1 MGKYRVQGPDGRVY
15 VVEAPDGASQQQI
28 LAFAETNIGL
38 APPTPVAAPKPKA
51 NINDTNF
58 LKDTAASVI
67 SGVGQLLE
75 LPSQVYGLAT
85 GDFKTAI
92 GDMAHS
98 VTQYGEDMKSPG
110 LKARAEAAQAR
121 IDKADKEGFFSGLG
135 TGISEYLSDPRL
147 LASGVAETIPSL
159 FGTAGAGALV
169 STGAKKILGREL
181 AEQAAK
187 RAAQTAAAAEAGAV
201 AKIGQTAAERAVQRA
216 AMTGGV
222 GFGAVQQGADVGTDA
237 YVRAMETPDAVW
249 SQNPEFMGRVQA
261 GEDPTQVKEDM
272 ALSVA
277 RQTAAAAGG
286 VSAVT
291 AGLLPATF
299 EKAVLGKSLSG
310 SGFLSRT
317 GKGFLGEAA
326 QEAGEEGGGRVA
338 SNIAMRQINPEQDIL
353 EGVGS
358 QAGIAAVLGGVSG
371 AGASAAFGGGAEPTS
386 PLPPE
391 APPAAPVFIAPVITA
406 PPSEGLIS
414 VLGQPGTDVTVD
426 EDGTPTPYTF
436 GGLSDEGHVI
446 LVDPKG
452 NQYFTDPASL
462 EGIVSPAPV
471 AAPPTGEAPPVG
483 EVPPVGGAPITSP
496 PVETP
501 PAASPIGIS
510 PGPTPPGKAP
520 PVGAAPVEAPPVGTP
535 PTGITPEPPPVGGT
549 PPTDVGVPTG
559 ATPPVEVP
567 PAAGTPPVAET
578 PVPSAPPAN
587 EPGQQI
593 PPAASDDAF
602 TEEEGEL
609 ARTPNADLATALRG
623 KNAVGAAT
631 YLADNAK
638 SPYLRSLNKNVAAMM
653 KTLQNMGYKFT
664 FNMVSPNTKSADPRL
679 AKTISSFKRQKGVLG
694 QVSTSGMGGIGMS
707 MSDILLR
714 DINYPNANSGAN
726 EATATHEFIHAV
738 TAGLIYQY
746 QKGRVDKNS
755 RVGSAVGDLIAL
767 QKQAKKYFYDV
778 IDGKITVPQRT
789 KEIIQGLTNTNA
801 FQNEHELLTY
811 GLTDWRMQHL
821 LKQIEV
827 KKVNGFTA
835 FIRAIGKMLGLSE
848 KDTNGL
854 RKLIEITEEVMPV
867 SPAKQKRNASLIRFG
882 ETATAPTLPS
892 QEGVETL
899 TTPEDRDVK
908 AESLGLV
915 KKKAGLETIYVEPSG
930 TRIAVM
936 EDSKYAPRQNSITD
950 FVVPEGARG
959 KGEGGRILDK
969 VLSIYA
975 PETIS
980 AAASSEPSVRAFYKR
995 GFRPASEPNGSLQD
1009 ALRIMREDSSV
1020 TLVVPL
1026 QPEEEPSVGATGI
1039 GEEQPRKQASAEWS
1053 DKRIK
1058 DYLREYGYSMDGSKT
1073 KGLAVSMTPDEF
1085 LDLTTTDQ
1093 KHKAEIVKE
1102 AGNLDLERLRREPTP
1117 IFLSVEETPNGLQV
1131 IGHEGRHRM
1140 AALKAAGI
1148 TDAPVV
1154 LGFYKGEQ
1162 RQPQDLVKLYPED
1175 FGQGRNN
1182 RKMQFAFNAIPISY
1196 DYADKLPGLMS
1207 EYGSVQ
1213 INYQTVGDTQA
1224 VTDAAVSE
1232 IVNSSREDGDKVIS
1246 DSAEPIK
1253 QINEA
1258 RLDLQS
1264 EGQSVPKFSAKALAK
1279 QGQVMPPT
1287 SPSVDAISNIGMLGS
1302 FTPASA
1308 LARVNKYF
1316 RAMFDNMNDKL
1327 AYRNLLMSR
1336 PEKLFAEITRM
1347 PQESKD
1353 KLNQVMEYLR
1363 LSATPIKEK
1372 PDQFSIT
1379 TEKLF
1384 RDNKYVAPALSKPG
1398 DTLKLSKEE
1407 TAILYQIRDY
1417 LDETYTLNAQS
1428 ILQAVGYNGVY
1439 SLEGIQSLPA
1449 ETAKEISRRDSLLR
1463 LYNAIE
1469 SQRVTSYIPFMRD
1482 GDVRVIVKQ
1491 KTTDANGKEKTE
1503 LAAFYML
1510 DSNQWLREIVGPN
1523 LGRAVPD
1530 NAFKKRLAE
1539 IKKQYPES
1547 QGYTVVDTR
1556 LAGNMNEKLQLED
1569 LGTLDKLVSL
1579 MNANSGKSIKDYF
1592 DSTMAGLI
1600 DTGELDEYSKAYA
1613 EKLAKGYISEWPDQ
1627 IREILMK
1634 QIASNFMKQSQNI
1647 PGYDTNLI
1655 DKLFDYNR
1663 IVASTISHR
1672 RYQPEYSKAKD
1683 EMVRNHAPG
1692 SSALRY
1698 ALAWD
1703 KSADT
1708 PEHVLWRGARAVGFY
1723 NAMWGSFSSSMV
1735 NAMSMW
1741 TVVAPQMYVMSGA
1754 AARDMYKNS
1763 VKMIGAMSLDKN
1775 IGAYINVDKIRGLSP
1790 DEREAL
1796 NWAYKTGTVRAQIN
1810 PELMGMDVGLLKT
1823 KGGKIGEAMKR
1834 YFDIGASVVSVT
1846 EEMNKVAAF
1855 MTAYKYAKEPKAL
1868 ANWKKAFANNERAKA
1883 IMEAGSDPRAVAAF
1897 MTETTTFIGGQIE
1910 KPPILRGAGGVAFQ
1924 FAQYPLQMAFLM
1936 YQNFSKMGPRGKQA
1950 GLFTLLTMFSVS
1962 GLLFAIPF
1970 GDDAINIFEWLT
1982 EKITGKKRDFR
1993 LETQQMLVDLFG
2005 EGPEAQRNA
2014 EALLYG
2020 PFRSL
2025 LGLNIG
2031 ERIGFSSMLPEL
2043 NNPITAIPAL
2053 SGTLGK
2059 IEEYKNRKPDQPIG
2073 AYTALLSPVMGK
2085 GVTDVMK
2092 GLVVFPQEGYRTQFG
2107 SNIKSPD
2114 DITAGEQFARVL
2126 GFQSADIA
2134 RLVRAKRAGEEIN
2147 TGTADKERN
2156 NTRRLGKLMADAIR
2170 LEQKGDL
2177 AGADKLR
2184 AEFEDEIQVISE
2196 QFQKDIESGNLA
2208 NGVKP
2213 PSSQALREAVMFDL
2227 YPETR
2232 INNYGKLKRA
2242 AILDARRDLLLSG
2255 EEDFPDL
2262 MEEEEE
2268 EEGGVETAFPE

>member
-1 MGKYRVQGPDGRVY
+1 MGTLADFRRKYPQYNNVGDVQ
-15 VVEAPDGASQQQI
+15 
-28 LAFAETNIGL
+28 LANALREKYYADVPATQYYKQIGL
-38 APPTPVAAPKPKA
+38 QVPQAPKPKA
-51 NINDTNF
+51 DINDTNF

-92 GDMAHS
+92 GDMASS
-98 VTQYGEDMKSPG
+98 VTKYGEDMKSPG

-169 STGAKKILGREL
+169 STGAKKVLGREL

-187 RAAQTAAAAEAGAV
+187 RAALAATPTAAGTTINLGA
-201 AKIGQTAAERAVQRA
+201 TAAERAVQRA
-216 AMTGGV
+216 ALTGGV

-249 SQNPEFMGRVQA
+249 QQNQEFTGRVQA

-272 ALSVA
+272 ALNVA
-277 RQTAAAAGG
+277 RQSAIAAGG

-291 AGLLPATF
+291 AGVLPGTF

-317 GKGFLGEAA
+317 GKGFAGEAA
-326 QEAGEEGGGRVA
+326 QEAGEEGGGRLA
-338 SNIAMRQINPEQDIL
+338 SNIAMRQINPEQELL

-371 AGASAAFGGGAEPTS
+371 GGASAAFGGGAEPTTG
-386 PLPPE
+386 LE
-391 APPAAPVFIAPVITA
+391 APATPDVYKPPVTAA
-406 PPSEGLIS
+406 PSEGLIS
-414 VLGQPGTDVTVD
+414 VLGTPGADITID
-426 EDGTPTPYTF
+426 EEGTPTPYTF

-446 LVDPKG
+446 LIGGDG
-452 NQYFTDPASL
+452 SQFFADPASL
-462 EGIVSPAPV
+462 EGIVSPVSVP
-471 AAPPTGEAPPVG
+471 EAPPAG
-483 EVPPVGGAPITSP
+483 DAPPSTEVPPSGGTSGPRRGIWAGPEYDNPIEILDEP
-496 PVETP
+496 PET
-501 PAASPIGIS
+501 GQD
-510 PGPTPPGKAP
+510 GKKYVKVRTTDGNITYVP
-520 PVGAAPVEAPPVGTP
+520 EDQIRFEESPPVGTP
-535 PTGITPEPPPVGGT
+535 PGVSPAGGPPSSTLPGEPPSVGAPPVEDVPVGMPPAGAPPTPAPAGGSTPIDVTDVGT
-549 PPTDVGVPTG
+549 PPT
-559 ATPPVEVP
+559 
-567 PAAGTPPVAET
+567 GTT
-578 PVPSAPPAN
+578 PVVG
-587 EPGQQI
+587 EDITQ
-593 PPAASDDAF
+593 DDIDAAF
-602 TEEEGEL
+602 TEEENEL
-609 ARTPNADLATALRG
+609 ADVPDNNLANALRG
-623 KNAVGAAT
+623 KEAIPAID
-631 YLADNAK
+631 YLAQNGRT
-638 SPYLRSLNKNVAAMM
+638 PFHRRVASQVTGMM
-653 KTLQNMGYKFT
+653 RALENQGYKFG
-664 FNMVSPNTKSADPRL
+664 FRVVNQNTQPIDKDRRFGE
-679 AKTISSFKRQKGVLG
+679 KISTVGSFKRKTALGAVYPYIDESNFKGFRR
-694 QVSTSGMGGIGMS
+694 
-707 MSDILLR
+707 SDILIR
-714 DINYPNANSGAN
+714 DSNVPGKTSGASDN
-726 EATATHEFIHAV
+726 TVLHEFIHAA
-738 TAGLIYQY
+738 TSGLIHQFDRG
-746 QKGRVDKNS
+746 KVSRTS
-755 RVGSAVGDLIAL
+755 RVGKAIVELEGLRG
-767 QKQAKKYFYDV
+767 QVNNYVRDV
-778 IDGKITVPQRT
+778 KSGKIKGGEKALDAAR
-789 KEIIQGLTNTNA
+789 GLPSNA
-801 FQNEHELLTY
+801 FNNVHELMAN
-811 GLTDWRMQHL
+811 GLTDWRMQYL
-821 LKQIEV
+821 LKQV
-827 KKVNGFTA
+827 QVQKVNGFTA
-835 FIRAIGKMLGLSE
+835 FVRAIGKMLGLTE

-854 RKLIEITEEVMPV
+854 RRFLELSEELLPSDTARQTENANLAMGRDTMAAGVSPREEPGVAATGFGEEVEP
-867 SPAKQKRNASLIRFG
+867 LI
-882 ETATAPTLPS
+882 
-892 QEGVETL
+892 
-899 TTPEDRDVK
+899 
-908 AESLGLV
+908 
-915 KKKAGLETIYVEPSG
+915 
-930 TRIAVM
+930 
-936 EDSKYAPRQNSITD
+936 
-950 FVVPEGARG
+950 
-959 KGEGGRILDK
+959 
-969 VLSIYA
+969 
-975 PETIS
+975 
-980 AAASSEPSVRAFYKR
+980 
-995 GFRPASEPNGSLQD
+995 
-1009 ALRIMREDSSV
+1009 
-1020 TLVVPL
+1020 
-1026 QPEEEPSVGATGI
+1026 
-1039 GEEQPRKQASAEWS
+1039 
-1053 DKRIK
+1053 
-1058 DYLREYGYSMDGSKT
+1058 
-1073 KGLAVSMTPDEF
+1073 TPD
-1085 LDLTTTDQ
+1085 
-1093 KHKAEIVKE
+1093 
-1102 AGNLDLERLRREPTP
+1102 N
-1117 IFLSVEETPNGLQV
+1117 
-1131 IGHEGRHRM
+1131 
-1140 AALKAAGI
+1140 
-1148 TDAPVV
+1148 
-1154 LGFYKGEQ
+1154 
-1162 RQPQDLVKLYPED
+1162 
-1175 FGQGRNN
+1175 
-1182 RKMQFAFNAIPISY
+1182 
-1196 DYADKLPGLMS
+1196 
-1207 EYGSVQ
+1207 
-1213 INYQTVGDTQA
+1213 TQA
-1224 VTDAAVSE
+1224 VTEEAVSE
-1232 IVNSSREDGDKVIS
+1232 IVNSSREEGDKVIS
-1246 DSAEPIK
+1246 DAAEPTNK
-1253 QINEA
+1253 VNEA
-1258 RLDLQS
+1258 RLDLQMDG
-1264 EGQSVPKFSAKALAK
+1264 EPVAKFSAKALAK

-1287 SPSVDAISNIGMLGS
+1287 SPSVDAVSNIGMIGS
-1302 FTPASA
+1302 FLTPASA
-1308 LARVNKYF
+1308 LARTNKYF

-1327 AYRNLLMSR
+1327 AFRNLLMSR

-1372 PDQFSIT
+1372 PDQFSIK

-1491 KTTDANGKEKTE
+1491 KITDANGKEKTD

-1510 DSNQWLREIVGPN
+1510 DSNQWLREIVGPKF
-1523 LGRAVPD
+1523 GKAVPD
-1530 NAFKKRLAE
+1530 NAFNKRLAE
-1539 IKKQYPES
+1539 IKKKYPES

-1556 LAGNMNEKLQLED
+1556 LAGNINDKLQLED

-1592 DSTMAGLI
+1592 DNTMAGLI

-1613 EKLAKGYISEWPDQ
+1613 EQLAKGYISDWPDQ
-1627 IREILMK
+1627 IRDILMK

-1698 ALAWD
+1698 ALSWD
-1703 KSADT
+1703 KNADT

-1741 TVVAPQMYVMSGA
+1741 TVVAPQMYVMSKGA
-1754 AARDMYKNS
+1754 SKEMYKNS
-1763 VKMIGAMSLDKN
+1763 VKMIGAISLDKN

-1810 PELMGMDVGLLKT
+1810 PDLMGMNAGLLKT
-1823 KGGKIGEAMKR
+1823 KGGKIGESMRR

-1855 MTAYKYAKEPKAL
+1855 LAAYKYAQDPKAL
-1868 ANWKKAFANNERAKA
+1868 SNWKKAFANNERAKA

-1910 KPPILRGAGGVAFQ
+1910 NAPIQRGIGGAVFQ
-1924 FAQYPLQMAFLM
+1924 FSQYPLQMAFLM
-1936 YQNFSKMGPRGKQA
+1936 YQNFAKMGPRGKQA

-1982 EKITGKKRDFR
+1982 EYMSGKKRDFR
-1993 LETQQMLVDLFG
+1993 AETQQMLVDLFG

-2031 ERIGFSSMLPEL
+2031 ERIGFSSMLPEM
-2043 NNPITAIPAL
+2043 NNPLTAIPAL

-2059 IEEYKNRKPDQPIG
+2059 FDEYKNRKPDQPIG

-2107 SNIKSPD
+2107 SNIKSPEE
-2114 DITAGEQFARVL
+2114 ITAGIQFARML

-2134 RLVRAKRAGEEIN
+2134 REVRAKRVGEEIN
-2147 TGTADKERN
+2147 TSTSGAERN
-2156 NTRRLGKLMADAIR
+2156 NTRRLGKMMADAIR
-2170 LEQKGDL
+2170 LERKGDI
-2177 AGADKLR
+2177 AGSDRLR
-2184 AEFEDEIQVISE
+2184 DEFQSEIEAITE
-2196 QFQKDIESGNLA
+2196 RFQKDIESGNMA
-2208 NGVKP
+2208 DGVKP
-2213 PSSQALREAVMFDL
+2213 PSNQALREAVMFDL

-2232 INNYGKLKRA
+2232 VTNYAKLKQA
-2242 AILDARRDLLLSG
+2242 AILDARRDILLTG

-2262 MEEEEE
+2262 MDEEEEDEDE
-2268 EEGGVETAFPE
+2268 EYVSPVE

>member
-1 MGKYRVQGPDGRVY
+1 M
-15 VVEAPDGASQQQI
+15 
-28 LAFAETNIGL
+28 N
-38 APPTPVAAPKPKA
+38 
-51 NINDTNF
+51 
-58 LKDTAASVI
+58 
-67 SGVGQLLE
+67 
-75 LPSQVYGLAT
+75 
-85 GDFKTAI
+85 
-92 GDMAHS
+92 
-98 VTQYGEDMKSPG
+98 
-110 LKARAEAAQAR
+110 
-121 IDKADKEGFFSGLG
+121 G
-135 TGISEYLSDPRL
+135 T
-147 LASGVAETIPSL
+147 
-159 FGTAGAGALV
+159 
-169 STGAKKILGREL
+169 
-181 AEQAAK
+181 
-187 RAAQTAAAAEAGAV
+187 
-201 AKIGQTAAERAVQRA
+201 
-216 AMTGGV
+216 
-222 GFGAVQQGADVGTDA
+222 
-237 YVRAMETPDAVW
+237 
-249 SQNPEFMGRVQA
+249 
-261 GEDPTQVKEDM
+261 
-272 ALSVA
+272 
-277 RQTAAAAGG
+277 
-286 VSAVT
+286 
-291 AGLLPATF
+291 
-299 EKAVLGKSLSG
+299 
-310 SGFLSRT
+310 
-317 GKGFLGEAA
+317 
-326 QEAGEEGGGRVA
+326 
-338 SNIAMRQINPEQDIL
+338 
-353 EGVGS
+353 
-358 QAGIAAVLGGVSG
+358 
-371 AGASAAFGGGAEPTS
+371 
-386 PLPPE
+386 
-391 APPAAPVFIAPVITA
+391 
-406 PPSEGLIS
+406 
-414 VLGQPGTDVTVD
+414 
-426 EDGTPTPYTF
+426 
-436 GGLSDEGHVI
+436 
-446 LVDPKG
+446 
-452 NQYFTDPASL
+452 
-462 EGIVSPAPV
+462 
-471 AAPPTGEAPPVG
+471 
-483 EVPPVGGAPITSP
+483 
-496 PVETP
+496 
-501 PAASPIGIS
+501 
-510 PGPTPPGKAP
+510 
-520 PVGAAPVEAPPVGTP
+520 
-535 PTGITPEPPPVGGT
+535 
-549 PPTDVGVPTG
+549 
-559 ATPPVEVP
+559 
-567 PAAGTPPVAET
+567 
-578 PVPSAPPAN
+578 
-587 EPGQQI
+587 
-593 PPAASDDAF
+593 
-602 TEEEGEL
+602 
-609 ARTPNADLATALRG
+609 
-623 KNAVGAAT
+623 
-631 YLADNAK
+631 
-638 SPYLRSLNKNVAAMM
+638 
-653 KTLQNMGYKFT
+653 
-664 FNMVSPNTKSADPRL
+664 
-679 AKTISSFKRQKGVLG
+679 
-694 QVSTSGMGGIGMS
+694 
-707 MSDILLR
+707 
-714 DINYPNANSGAN
+714 
-726 EATATHEFIHAV
+726 
-738 TAGLIYQY
+738 
-746 QKGRVDKNS
+746 
-755 RVGSAVGDLIAL
+755 
-767 QKQAKKYFYDV
+767 
-778 IDGKITVPQRT
+778 ITVPQR
-789 KEIIQGLTNTNA
+789 KQRDHFQSLSNTNA
-801 FQNEHELLTY
+801 FQNAHELLTY
-811 GLTDWRMQHL
+811 GLTDWRMQFL

-835 FIRAIGKMLGLSE
+835 FIRSIGKMLGLSD

-854 RKLIEITEEVMPV
+854 RKLIEITEEVIPV
-867 SPAKQKRNASLIRFG
+867 TPTNQKRNASLIRYG
-882 ETATAPTLPS
+882 ETTAAPTLPS
-892 QEGVETL
+892 QEGVETV
-899 TTPEDRDVK
+899 TTPE
-908 AESLGLV
+908 
-915 KKKAGLETIYVEPSG
+915 EPG
-930 TRIAVM
+930 
-936 EDSKYAPRQNSITD
+936 
-950 FVVPEGARG
+950 
-959 KGEGGRILDK
+959 
-969 VLSIYA
+969 
-975 PETIS
+975 
-980 AAASSEPSVRAFYKR
+980 
-995 GFRPASEPNGSLQD
+995 
-1009 ALRIMREDSSV
+1009 
-1020 TLVVPL
+1020 
-1026 QPEEEPSVGATGI
+1026 VGATGI
-1039 GEEQPRKQASAEWS
+1039 GEEA
-1053 DKRIK
+1053 
-1058 DYLREYGYSMDGSKT
+1058 
-1073 KGLAVSMTPDEF
+1073 
-1085 LDLTTTDQ
+1085 
-1093 KHKAEIVKE
+1093 
-1102 AGNLDLERLRREPTP
+1102 
-1117 IFLSVEETPNGLQV
+1117 
-1131 IGHEGRHRM
+1131 
-1140 AALKAAGI
+1140 
-1148 TDAPVV
+1148 APVMA
-1154 LGFYKGEQ
+1154 
-1162 RQPQDLVKLYPED
+1162 ED
-1175 FGQGRNN
+1175 
-1182 RKMQFAFNAIPISY
+1182 P
-1196 DYADKLPGLMS
+1196 
-1207 EYGSVQ
+1207 
-1213 INYQTVGDTQA
+1213 QA
-1224 VTDAAVSE
+1224 VTDEAVSE
-1232 IVNSSREDGDKVIS
+1232 IVNSSREEGDNVIS
-1246 DSAEPIK
+1246 DSGEPIK
-1253 QINEA
+1253 KINEA
-1258 RLDLQS
+1258 RLDLQM

-1308 LARVNKYF
+1308 LARANKYF

-1327 AYRNLLMSR
+1327 AFRNLLMSR

-1491 KTTDANGKEKTE
+1491 KITDANGKEKTD

-1510 DSNQWLREIVGPN
+1510 DSNQWLREIVGPT

-1530 NAFKKRLAE
+1530 NAFNKRLAE

-1556 LAGNMNEKLQLED
+1556 LAGNINDKLQLED

-1592 DSTMAGLI
+1592 DNTMAGLI

-1613 EKLAKGYISEWPDQ
+1613 EQLAKGYISDWPDQ
-1627 IREILMK
+1627 IRDILMK

-1698 ALAWD
+1698 ALSWD

-1741 TVVAPQMYVMSGA
+1741 TVVAPQMYVMSKGA
-1754 AARDMYKNS
+1754 SKEMYKNS
-1763 VKMIGAMSLDKN
+1763 VKMIGAISLDKN

-1810 PELMGMDVGLLKT
+1810 PDLMGMNAGLLKT
-1823 KGGKIGEAMKR
+1823 KGGKIGESMRR

-1855 MTAYKYAKEPKAL
+1855 LAAYKYANNPQAL

-1910 KPPILRGAGGVAFQ
+1910 NAPIMRGAGGVAFQ

-1936 YQNFSKMGPRGKQA
+1936 YQNFAKMGPRGKQA

-2031 ERIGFSSMLPEL
+2031 ERIGFSSMLPEM

-2107 SNIKSPD
+2107 SNIKSPE
-2114 DITAGEQFARVL
+2114 DITAGEQFARTL
-2126 GFQSADIA
+2126 GFQSAEIA

-2147 TGTADKERN
+2147 TATAGAERN
-2156 NTRRLGKLMADAIR
+2156 NTRRLGKILADAIR
-2170 LEQKGDL
+2170 LEKSGDE
-2177 AGADKLR
+2177 AGADRLR
-2184 AEFEDEIQVISE
+2184 SEFQSEIQSITE
-2196 QFQKDIESGNLA
+2196 QFQQDIQEGNLA

-2213 PSSQALREAVMFDL
+2213 PSSEALREAVMFDL

-2262 MEEEEE
+2262 MEEAEE
-2268 EEGGVETAFPE
+2268 EEGGFDAAFPE

>member
-15 VVEAPDGASQQQI
+15 VIEAPDGASQQQI

-38 APPTPVAAPKPKA
+38 APPPTAAAPKPKA
-51 NINDTNF
+51 DINDTNF

-75 LPSQVYGLAT
+75 LPAQVYGLAT

-92 GDMAHS
+92 GDMASS
-98 VTQYGEDMKSPG
+98 VTKYGEDMKSPG
-110 LKARAEAAQAR
+110 LKARAEAAQER

-135 TGISEYLSDPRL
+135 AGITEYLSDPRL

-159 FGTAGAGALV
+159 FGTAGAGALA

-181 AEQAAK
+181 AEQAAE
-187 RAAQTAAAAEAGAV
+187 RAAKTAVAAEAGTTLKLGA
-201 AKIGQTAAERAVQRA
+201 TAAERAVQRSA
-216 AMTGGV
+216 LTGGV

-249 SQNPEFMGRVQA
+249 LQNPEFTGRVQA

-277 RQTAAAAGG
+277 RQSAIAAGG
-286 VSAVT
+286 VSGLT
-291 AGLLPATF
+291 AGVLPGTF

-310 SGFLSRT
+310 SGLLSRT
-317 GKGFLGEAA
+317 GKGFAGEAV
-326 QEAGEEGGGRVA
+326 QEAGEEGGGRLA
-338 SNIAMRQINPEQDIL
+338 SNIAMQQINPEQALL

-391 APPAAPVFIAPVITA
+391 TPPAAPVFKAPVITA

-452 NQYFTDPASL
+452 DQYYTDPASL
-462 EGIVSPAPV
+462 EGIVSAAPV
-471 AAPPTGEAPPVG
+471 ESPPVEAPPAAPPIGETPGQAPPGVA
-483 EVPPVGGAPITSP
+483 PVTGTP

-501 PAASPIGIS
+501 PVEMPPAGVV
-510 PGPTPPGKAP
+510 PTPA
-520 PVGAAPVEAPPVGTP
+520 
-535 PTGITPEPPPVGGT
+535 PVGGSI
-549 PPTDVGVPTG
+549 PIDVTDVGAPTG
-559 ATPPVEVP
+559 VAPPGEVP
-567 PAAGTPPVAET
+567 PAGAVPVGAPPAGPAPTATPTGAAPT
-578 PVPSAPPAN
+578 APPAN
-587 EPGQQI
+587 EPGEQI
-593 PPAASDDAF
+593 PPEAANDVF

-609 ARTPNADLATALRG
+609 ARTPNNDIANALRG

-638 SPYLRSLNKNVAAMM
+638 SPYIRNVNKNVAAMM

-664 FNMVSPNTKSADPRL
+664 FNMISPTTKSGDPRL
-679 AKTISSFKRQKGVLG
+679 AKTISNFKKQKGVLG

-746 QKGRVDKNS
+746 QKGRIDKSS
-755 RVGSAVGDLIAL
+755 RVGSAVGDLITL

-835 FIRAIGKMLGLSE
+835 FIRAIGKMLGLSD

-892 QEGVETL
+892 QEGAETVI
-899 TTPEDRDVK
+899 TQE
-908 AESLGLV
+908 
-915 KKKAGLETIYVEPSG
+915 EPG
-930 TRIAVM
+930 V
-936 EDSKYAPRQNSITD
+936 
-950 FVVPEGARG
+950 
-959 KGEGGRILDK
+959 
-969 VLSIYA
+969 
-975 PETIS
+975 
-980 AAASSEPSVRAFYKR
+980 AATSF
-995 GFRPASEPNGSLQD
+995 G
-1009 ALRIMREDSSV
+1009 
-1020 TLVVPL
+1020 
-1026 QPEEEPSVGATGI
+1026 EEPS
-1039 GEEQPRKQASAEWS
+1039 RKQASAEWS

-1058 DYLREYGYSMDGSKT
+1058 DYLREYGYSMDSSKT

-1093 KHKAEIVKE
+1093 KHKAEIVEE
-1102 AGNLDLERLRREPTP
+1102 AGKLDLERLRGEPTP

-1182 RKMQFAFNAIPISY
+1182 RKMQFAFNAVPISY
-1196 DYADKLPGLMS
+1196 DYEDKLRGLMS

-1213 INYQTVGDTQA
+1213 INYQTVEETQA
-1224 VTDAAVSE
+1224 ATDEAVSK
-1232 IVNSSREDGDKVIS
+1232 IVNSSREEGDKVIA
-1246 DSAEPIK
+1246 DAAEPTNK
-1253 QINEA
+1253 VNEA

-1287 SPSVDAISNIGMLGS
+1287 PPSVDAISNIGMIGS
-1302 FTPASA
+1302 FLTPASA

-1316 RAMFDNMNDKL
+1316 RVMFDNMNDKL
-1327 AYRNLLMSR
+1327 AFRNLLMSR
-1336 PEKLFAEITRM
+1336 PEKLFGEITRM

-1372 PDQFSIT
+1372 PDQFSIK

-1384 RDNKYVAPALSKPG
+1384 RDDKYVAPALSKPG
-1398 DTLKLSKEE
+1398 DTLKLNKEE

-1439 SLEGIQSLPA
+1439 SLEGIQSLPTD
-1449 ETAKEISRRDSLLR
+1449 TAKEISRRDSLLR

-1491 KTTDANGKEKTE
+1491 KVTGADGKEKTD

-1510 DSNQWLREIVGPN
+1510 NSNQWLREIVGPS

-1530 NAFKKRLAE
+1530 NAFNKRLAE
-1539 IKKQYPES
+1539 IKKKYPES

-1556 LAGNMNEKLQLED
+1556 LAGNINDKLQLED

-1592 DSTMAGLI
+1592 DNTMAGLI

-1627 IREILMK
+1627 IRDILMK
-1634 QIASNFMKQSQNI
+1634 QIAANFMKQSQNI

-1655 DKLFDYNR
+1655 DNLFDYNR
-1663 IVASTISHR
+1663 IVATTISHR
-1672 RYQPEYSKAKD
+1672 RYQSDYSKAKD

-1703 KSADT
+1703 QSADT
-1708 PEHVLWRGARAVGFY
+1708 PEHVIWRGARAVGFY

-1741 TVVAPQMYVMSGA
+1741 TVVAPQMYVMSKGA
-1754 AARDMYKNS
+1754 SKDMYKNS

-1790 DEREAL
+1790 DDREAL

-1810 PELMGMDVGLLKT
+1810 PDLMGMNAGLLKT
-1823 KGGKIGEAMKR
+1823 KGGKIGESMKR
-1834 YFDIGASVVSVT
+1834 YFDIGASVVSMT

-1855 MTAYKYAKEPKAL
+1855 LTAYKYAQDPKAL
-1868 ANWKKAFANNERAKA
+1868 SNWKKAFANNERAKA

-1910 KPPILRGAGGVAFQ
+1910 NAPIMRGVGGVAFQ

-1936 YQNFSKMGPRGKQA
+1936 YQNFAKMGPRGKQA

-1993 LETQQMLVDLFG
+1993 AETQQMLVDLFG

-2059 IEEYKNRKPDQPIG
+2059 FEEYKNRKPDQPIG
-2073 AYTALLSPVMGK
+2073 AYTALLSPIMGK

-2092 GLVVFPQEGYRTQFG
+2092 GLVVFPNEGYRTQFG

-2114 DITAGEQFARVL
+2114 EITAGMQFARTL
-2126 GFQSADIA
+2126 GIQSADIA
-2134 RLVRAKRAGEEIN
+2134 RAVRAKRVGEEIN
-2147 TGTADKERN
+2147 TSTANAERN
-2156 NTRRLGKLMADAIR
+2156 NTRRLGKMLADAIR
-2170 LEQKGDL
+2170 LERKGDI
-2177 AGADKLR
+2177 ATADKLR
-2184 AEFEDEIQVISE
+2184 EEFQSE
-2196 QFQKDIESGNLA
+2196 VQGITERFQKDIESGNMED
-2208 NGVKP
+2208 GVKP
-2213 PSSQALREAVMFDL
+2213 PSSEALREAVMFDL
-2227 YPETR
+2227 YP
-2232 INNYGKLKRA
+2232 
-2242 AILDARRDLLLSG
+2242 
-2255 EEDFPDL
+2255 
-2262 MEEEEE
+2262 
-2268 EEGGVETAFPE
+2268 

>member
-15 VVEAPDGASQQQI
+15 VVEAPEGASQQQI

-38 APPTPVAAPKPKA
+38 APPPRAAAPKPKA
-51 NINDTNF
+51 DINDTNF

-75 LPSQVYGLAT
+75 LPAQVYGLAT
-85 GDFKTAI
+85 GDFKTTI
-92 GDMAHS
+92 GDMASS
-98 VTQYGEDMKSPG
+98 VTKYGEDMKSPG
-110 LKARAEAAQAR
+110 LKARAEAAQQR

-159 FGTAGAGALV
+159 FGTAGTGALV

-187 RAAQTAAAAEAGAV
+187 RAALAATPTAAGTTINLGA
-201 AKIGQTAAERAVQRA
+201 TAAERAVQRA

-249 SQNPEFMGRVQA
+249 LQNPEFTGRVQA

-277 RQTAAAAGG
+277 RQSAIAAGG

-291 AGLLPATF
+291 AGVLPGTF

-310 SGFLSRT
+310 SGLLSRT
-317 GKGFLGEAA
+317 GKGFAGEAV
-326 QEAGEEGGGRVA
+326 QEAGEEGGGRLA
-338 SNIAMRQINPEQDIL
+338 SNVAMRQINPEQALL

-358 QAGIAAVLGGVSG
+358 QAGIAAVLGGVAG
-371 AGASAAFGGGAEPTS
+371 AGGAATFGGGAEPTS

-446 LVDPKG
+446 LIDPKG
-452 NQYFTDPASL
+452 DQYFTDPASL
-462 EGIVSPAPV
+462 EGIVSAAPV
-471 AAPPTGEAPPVG
+471 AAAPVGEAPI
-483 EVPPVGGAPITSP
+483 ESP
-496 PVETP
+496 PVEEP
-501 PAASPIGIS
+501 PAASPIGEA
-510 PGPTPPGKAP
+510 PGQAPPGVAP
-520 PVGAAPVEAPPVGTP
+520 IAGAPPVEAPPVGTP
-535 PTGITPEPPPVGGT
+535 PTGIPTTTPPVGGT
-549 PPTDVGVPTG
+549 PPIDVTDVGVPTG
-559 ATPPVEVP
+559 VAPPVEVP
-567 PAAGTPPVAET
+567 PAGAAPTV
-578 PVPSAPPAN
+578 PPAN
-587 EPGQQI
+587 EPGEQI
-593 PPAASDDAF
+593 PPAAADDAF

-609 ARTPNADLATALRG
+609 ARTPNVDTANALRG

-638 SPYLRSLNKNVAAMM
+638 SAYIRGLNKNIASMM
-653 KTLQNMGYKFT
+653 KTLQNMGYRFT
-664 FNMVSPNTKSADPRL
+664 FNMVSPTTKSADPKL
-679 AKTISSFKRQKGVLG
+679 AKTISKFKSQKSVLG
-694 QVSTSGMGGIGMS
+694 QVSTSGTGIGMS

-746 QKGRVDKNS
+746 EKGRIDKNS
-755 RVGSAVGDLIAL
+755 RVGKSVGDLIAL
-767 QKQAKKYFYDV
+767 QKQAKTYYYDV

-789 KEIIQGLTNTNA
+789 KEIIQGLTNSNA
-801 FQNEHELLTY
+801 FQNVHEMLTY
-811 GLTDWRMQHL
+811 GLTDWRMQFL

-835 FIRAIGKMLGLSE
+835 FIRAIGKMLGFSD

-854 RKLIEITEEVMPV
+854 RKLIEITEEVIPLTPV
-867 SPAKQKRNASLIRFG
+867 KQQRNARLTMYG
-882 ETATAPTLPS
+882 ETTAAPTLPS
-892 QEGVETL
+892 EEGVETL
-899 TTPEDRDVK
+899 TTPEERDAK

-995 GFRPASEPNGSLQD
+995 GFRPASEPSGSLQD

-1020 TLVVPL
+1020 TMVVPL
-1026 QPEEEPSVGATGI
+1026 QPEEEPGVGATTF
-1039 GEEQPRKQASAEWS
+1039 GEEAAP
-1053 DKRIK
+1053 
-1058 DYLREYGYSMDGSKT
+1058 
-1073 KGLAVSMTPDEF
+1073 
-1085 LDLTTTDQ
+1085 TT
-1093 KHKAEIVKE
+1093 
-1102 AGNLDLERLRREPTP
+1102 
-1117 IFLSVEETPNGLQV
+1117 
-1131 IGHEGRHRM
+1131 
-1140 AALKAAGI
+1140 
-1148 TDAPVV
+1148 
-1154 LGFYKGEQ
+1154 
-1162 RQPQDLVKLYPED
+1162 PED
-1175 FGQGRNN
+1175 
-1182 RKMQFAFNAIPISY
+1182 P
-1196 DYADKLPGLMS
+1196 
-1207 EYGSVQ
+1207 
-1213 INYQTVGDTQA
+1213 QA
-1224 VTDAAVSE
+1224 VTEEAMADITDSDRETGDE
-1232 IVNSSREDGDKVIS
+1232 IIS
-1246 DSAEPIK
+1246 QSAEPIK
-1253 QINEA
+1253 KINEA
-1258 RLDLQS
+1258 RLDLQMDG
-1264 EGQSVPKFSAKALAK
+1264 EPVAKFSAKALAK

-1327 AYRNLLMSR
+1327 AFRNLLMSR
-1336 PEKLFAEITRM
+1336 PEKLFGEITRM

-1372 PDQFSIT
+1372 PDQFSIK

-1407 TAILYQIRDY
+1407 SAILYQIRDY

-1439 SLEGIQSLPA
+1439 SLEGIQSLPTD
-1449 ETAKEISRRDSLLR
+1449 TAKEISRRDSLLR

-1491 KTTDANGKEKTE
+1491 KTTDANGKEKTD
-1503 LAAFYML
+1503 LAAFYMI

-1530 NAFKKRLAE
+1530 KALNKRIAE
-1539 IKKQYPES
+1539 IKKKYPES

-1569 LGTLDKLVSL
+1569 LGTLDRLVGL
-1579 MNANSGKSIKDYF
+1579 MNANSGKAIKDYF

-1613 EKLAKGYISEWPDQ
+1613 EQLAKGYISEWPDQ
-1627 IREILMK
+1627 IREVLMK

-1663 IVASTISHR
+1663 IVATTISHR
-1672 RYQPEYSKAKD
+1672 RYQSEYSKAKD

-1698 ALAWD
+1698 ALSWD

-1741 TVVAPQMYVMSGA
+1741 TVVAPQMYVMSSG

-1796 NWAYKTGTVRAQIN
+1796 NWAYKTGTVRAQMN
-1810 PELMGMDVGLLKT
+1810 PELMGMDTGLLKT
-1823 KGGKIGEAMKR
+1823 KGGKIGESMKR

-1855 MTAYKYAKEPKAL
+1855 MTAYKYAKDPKAL
-1868 ANWKKAFANNERAKA
+1868 ANWKKAFADNERAKA
-1883 IMEAGSDPRAVAAF
+1883 IMEAGSDPRSVAAF

-1910 KPPILRGAGGVAFQ
+1910 KPPILRGVGGVAFQ
-1924 FAQYPLQMAFLM
+1924 FAQYPLQVAFLM
-1936 YQNFSKMGPRGKQA
+1936 YQNFAKMGPRGKQA

-2059 IEEYKNRKPDQPIG
+2059 FEEYKNRKPDQPIG

-2085 GVTDVMK
+2085 GMTDVMK
-2092 GLVVFPQEGYRTQFG
+2092 GLVVFPNEGYRTQFG

-2114 DITAGEQFARVL
+2114 DITGGEQLARTL

-2134 RLVRAKRAGEEIN
+2134 RLVRAKRAGEDIN
-2147 TGTADKERN
+2147 TGTAGVERN
-2156 NTRRLGKLMADAIR
+2156 NTRRLGKILADAIR
-2170 LEQKGDL
+2170 LEKVGDD

-2184 AEFEDEIQVISE
+2184 AEFQSEISGITE
-2196 QFQKDIESGNLA
+2196 QFQKDIESGNVA
-2208 NGVKP
+2208 DGVKP
-2213 PSSQALREAVMFDL
+2213 PSSEALREAVMFDL

-2232 INNYGKLKRA
+2232 IKSYGKLKRS
-2242 AILDARRDLLLSG
+2242 AILDARRDVLLSG

-2262 MEEEEE
+2262 LDEEEE
-2268 EEGGVETAFPE
+2268 EEGGIEPAFPE

>member
-1 MGKYRVQGPDGRVY
+1 MGTLSDFRRKYPQYNDATDAQLA
-15 VVEAPDGASQQQI
+15 EALRKKYYADAPVDQYYKQ
-28 LAFAETNIGL
+28 IGL
-38 APPTPVAAPKPKA
+38 SPPQAPKPKA
-51 NINDTNF
+51 DINDTNF

-75 LPSQVYGLAT
+75 LPAQVYGLAT
-85 GDFKTAI
+85 GDFKTTI
-92 GDMAHS
+92 GDMASS
-98 VTQYGEDMKSPG
+98 VTKYGEDMKSPG
-110 LKARAEAAQAR
+110 LKARAAAAQQR

-159 FGTAGAGALV
+159 FGTAGAGAVV

-187 RAAQTAAAAEAGAV
+187 RATLAATPTAAGTTINLGA
-201 AKIGQTAAERAVQRA
+201 TAAERAVQRA
-216 AMTGGV
+216 ALTGGV

-237 YVRAMETPDAVW
+237 YVRAMQTPDAVW
-249 SQNPEFMGRVQA
+249 SQNQEFTGRVQA

-277 RQTAAAAGG
+277 RQSAIAAGG
-286 VSAVT
+286 VSALT
-291 AGLLPATF
+291 AGVLPGTF

-310 SGFLSRT
+310 SGLLSRT
-317 GKGFLGEAA
+317 GKGFFGEAA
-326 QEAGEEGGGRVA
+326 QEAGEEGGGRLA
-338 SNIAMRQINPEQDIL
+338 SNVAMRQINPEQELL

-391 APPAAPVFIAPVITA
+391 TPPAAPVFVAPVITA

-414 VLGQPGTDVTVD
+414 VLGQPGTDVMVD

-452 NQYFTDPASL
+452 GQFFVNPPAL
-462 EGIVSPAPV
+462 EGIVSPTPV
-471 AAPPTGEAPPVG
+471 EAPPST
-483 EVPPVGGAPITSP
+483 EVPPSGGDVSIESLPAG
-496 PVETP
+496 TP
-501 PAASPIGIS
+501 PAASPIGDVPVSTLPGGS
-510 PGPTPPGKAP
+510 PTVGTQPVKATPVETPPAGVVPAP
-520 PVGAAPVEAPPVGTP
+520 APVGGTSPIDVTDVGAAPAGAAPL
-535 PTGITPEPPPVGGT
+535 
-549 PPTDVGVPTG
+549 
-559 ATPPVEVP
+559 AQVP
-567 PAAGTPPVAET
+567 PASTSPAGAQPVTQTPIPT
-578 PVPSAPPAN
+578 SSPAN
-587 EPGQQI
+587 EPGEQI
-593 PPAASDDAF
+593 APAATDDVF
-602 TEEEGEL
+602 TQEEGEL
-609 ARTPNADLATALRG
+609 ARTPNANLASALRG

-638 SPYLRSLNKNVAAMM
+638 SSYLRGLNKNIASMM

-664 FNMVSPNTKSADPRL
+664 FNMVSPTTKVSSPGL
-679 AKTISSFKRQKGVLG
+679 SKTISDFKRQRNVLG
-694 QVSTSGMGGIGMS
+694 QVTTIGNAIGMNTG
-707 MSDILLR
+707 DILLR
-714 DINYPNANSGAN
+714 DINYPNALSGAN

-746 QKGRVDKNS
+746 ENGRVDKNS
-755 RVGSAVGDLIAL
+755 RVGKAVGDLITL
-767 QKQAKKYFYDV
+767 QRQAKTYFNGV
-778 IDGKITVPQRT
+778 MSGSIAAPPKT
-789 KEIIQGLTNTNA
+789 KEIISGLGKTNA
-801 FQNEHELLTY
+801 FKNAHELLTH
-811 GLTDWRMQHL
+811 GLTDWRMQYL

-835 FIRAIGKMLGLSE
+835 FIRSIGKMLGFSD

-854 RKLIEITEEVMPV
+854 RKLIEITEEVIPE
-867 SPAKQKRNASLIRFG
+867 SAADQKRNASLIRVG
-882 ETATAPTLPS
+882 ETSAGMTLPS
-892 QEGVETL
+892 EQGGETL
-899 TTPEDRDVK
+899 ITQEERDAEGTPVKLVPYENMAMSAMWYSGGSKTSVVGAEKPAWVPDDLIQYDIPGRPRPTGDKSDVRVERFTAKDGTMGTQVSVLVPSIDEVYGDRGNI
-908 AESLGLV
+908 A
-915 KKKAGLETIYVEPSG
+915 AATIWL
-930 TRIAVM
+930 RDA
-936 EDSKYAPRQNSITD
+936 D
-950 FVVPEGARG
+950 FVDPNSVAETAEVIARWVADPKNNKKSDG
-959 KGEGGRILDK
+959 PLNKFAD
-969 VLSIYA
+969 
-975 PETIS
+975 
-980 AAASSEPSVRAFYKR
+980 
-995 GFRPASEPNGSLQD
+995 Q
-1009 ALRIMREDSSV
+1009 ALRFISKEDKAVGKTGVPRSS
-1020 TLVVPL
+1020 
-1026 QPEEEPSVGATGI
+1026 QKSDSRFEEEPGIGATGF
-1039 GEEQPRKQASAEWS
+1039 GEE
-1053 DKRIK
+1053 
-1058 DYLREYGYSMDGSKT
+1058 
-1073 KGLAVSMTPDEF
+1073 V
-1085 LDLTTTDQ
+1085 
-1093 KHKAEIVKE
+1093 
-1102 AGNLDLERLRREPTP
+1102 
-1117 IFLSVEETPNGLQV
+1117 
-1131 IGHEGRHRM
+1131 
-1140 AALKAAGI
+1140 
-1148 TDAPVV
+1148 APVIA
-1154 LGFYKGEQ
+1154 E
-1162 RQPQDLVKLYPED
+1162 
-1175 FGQGRNN
+1175 
-1182 RKMQFAFNAIPISY
+1182 
-1196 DYADKLPGLMS
+1196 
-1207 EYGSVQ
+1207 
-1213 INYQTVGDTQA
+1213 DTQA
-1224 VTDAAVSE
+1224 VTNEAVSK

-1246 DSAEPIK
+1246 ESAEPIK
-1253 QINEA
+1253 KINEA
-1258 RLDLQS
+1258 RLDLQMDG
-1264 EGQSVPKFSAKALAK
+1264 EPVAKFSAKALAK

-1327 AYRNLLMSR
+1327 AFRNLLMSR
-1336 PEKLFAEITRM
+1336 PEELFKDITRM
-1347 PQESKD
+1347 SQESKD

-1363 LSATPIKEK
+1363 LSATPIKDK
-1372 PDQFSIT
+1372 PDEFSIT
-1379 TEKLF
+1379 TKKAF
-1384 RDNKYVAPALSKPG
+1384 RDGKYLAPALSNPG
-1398 DTLKLSKEE
+1398 DTLKLNKEE
-1407 TAILYQIRDY
+1407 TQILYRIRDY

-1428 ILQAVGYNGVY
+1428 TMQALGYNGVY

-1491 KTTDANGKEKTE
+1491 KVTDADGKESTE
-1503 LAAFYML
+1503 LAAFHML
-1510 DSNQWLREIVGPN
+1510 NSNQWLREIVGPN

-1530 NAFKKRLAE
+1530 NDFKKRLAE
-1539 IKKQYPES
+1539 IKKKYPES

-1556 LAGNMNEKLQLED
+1556 LAGKTDEKLQIGD
-1569 LGTLDKLVSL
+1569 LGTLDKLVGL
-1579 MNANSGKSIKDYF
+1579 MNANSGKAIKEYF
-1592 DSTMAGLI
+1592 DDTMAGLI
-1600 DTGELDEYSKAYA
+1600 DTGELDQYSQQYA
-1613 EKLAKGYISEWPDQ
+1613 IQLAKGYISEWPDQ
-1627 IREILMK
+1627 IREVLMK

-1672 RYQPEYSKAKD
+1672 RYQSEYSKAKQ
-1683 EMVRNHAPG
+1683 EMIDNHAPG

-1698 ALAWD
+1698 MLAWD

-1741 TVVAPQMYVMSGA
+1741 TVVAPQMYVMSSG

-1763 VKMIGAMSLDKN
+1763 IKMIGAMSLDKN

-1790 DEREAL
+1790 DDREAL

-1810 PELMGMDVGLLKT
+1810 PDLMGIEAGLLKT
-1823 KGGKIGEAMKR
+1823 KGGKIGKAMKQ
-1834 YFDIGASVVSVT
+1834 YFNIGASVVSMT

-1855 MTAYKYAKEPKAL
+1855 LTAYKYAKDPKAL

-1883 IMEAGSDPRAVAAF
+1883 IMEAGSDPLAVAAF

-1910 KPPILRGAGGVAFQ
+1910 KPPILRGAGGVALQ
-1924 FAQYPLQMAFLM
+1924 FSQYPLQLAFLM
-1936 YQNFSKMGPRGKQA
+1936 YQNFAKMGPRGKQA

-1993 LETQQMLVDLFG
+1993 FETQQMLVDLFG
-2005 EGPEAQRNA
+2005 DGPEAQRNA

-2031 ERIGFSSMLPEL
+2031 ERIGFSSMLPEM
-2043 NNPITAIPAL
+2043 NNLITAIPAL

-2073 AYTALLSPVMGK
+2073 AYTALISPVVGK

-2092 GLVVFPQEGYRTQFG
+2092 GLFVFPNEGYRTQFG

-2114 DITAGEQFARVL
+2114 EITAGEQFARAL

-2134 RLVRAKRAGEEIN
+2134 RLVRAKRVGEEIN
-2147 TGTADKERN
+2147 TGTAGAERN

-2184 AEFEDEIQVISE
+2184 AEFESEIQSISE
-2196 QFQKDIESGNLA
+2196 QFQKDIERGNLA
-2208 NGVKP
+2208 DGVKP
-2213 PSSQALREAVMFDL
+2213 PSNQALREAVMFDL

-2232 INNYGKLKRA
+2232 VESFNRLKREA
-2242 AILDARRDLLLSG
+2242 AREARDVILLDGEDEFSDLE
-2255 EEDFPDL
+2255 EEDED
-2262 MEEEEE
+2262 ED
-2268 EEGGVETAFPE
+2268 EEGGDETAFPQ

>member
-15 VVEAPDGASQQQI
+15 VIEAPDGASQQQI
-28 LAFAETNIGL
+28 LAFAETSIGR
-38 APPTPVAAPKPKA
+38 APPPPAAVTKPKA
-51 NINDTNF
+51 DINDTNF

-75 LPSQVYGLAT
+75 LPAQVYGLAT

-92 GDMAHS
+92 GDMASS
-98 VTQYGEDMKSPG
+98 VTKYGEDMKSPG
-110 LKARAEAAQAR
+110 LKARAEAAQER

-169 STGAKKILGREL
+169 STGAKKVLSREL
-181 AEQAAK
+181 AEQAAT
-187 RAAQTAAAAEAGAV
+187 RAAQVAAAAETGAV

-216 AMTGGV
+216 ALTGGV
-222 GFGAVQQGADVGTDA
+222 GFGSVQQGADVGTDA

-249 SQNPEFMGRVQA
+249 QKSPEFMGRVQA

-277 RQTAAAAGG
+277 RQSAVAAGG
-286 VSAVT
+286 VSALT
-291 AGLLPATF
+291 AGVLPGTF

-310 SGFLSRT
+310 SGLLSRT
-317 GKGFLGEAA
+317 GKGFAGEAL
-326 QEAGEEGGGRVA
+326 QEAGEEGGGRLA
-338 SNIAMRQINPEQDIL
+338 SNIAMRQINPEQALL

-391 APPAAPVFIAPVITA
+391 TPPAAPIFKAPVITA
-406 PPSEGLIS
+406 PPSEGLIA

-452 NQYFTDPASL
+452 GQYFTDPASL
-462 EGIVSPAPV
+462 EGIVSAAPV
-471 AAPPTGEAPPVG
+471 E
-483 EVPPVGGAPITSP
+483 SP
-496 PVETP
+496 
-501 PAASPIGIS
+501 
-510 PGPTPPGKAP
+510 
-520 PVGAAPVEAPPVGTP
+520 PVEAPPAAPPIGETTGTTPPGVAPVTGTP
-535 PTGITPEPPPVGGT
+535 PVKTAPVGMPPAGVVPTPAPVGGSIPIDGTDVGAPTGVAPPVKVPPAGAAPVGGT
-549 PPTDVGVPTG
+549 PTGTVPT
-559 ATPPVEVP
+559 P
-567 PAAGTPPVAET
+567 PAGTT
-578 PVPSAPPAN
+578 PAAPPAN
-587 EPGQQI
+587 EPGEQI
-593 PPAASDDAF
+593 PPAAADDVF

-609 ARTPNADLATALRG
+609 ARTPNNDIANALRG

-638 SPYLRSLNKNVAAMM
+638 SPYIRGLNKNVASMM
-653 KTLQNMGYKFT
+653 KTLQNMGYKFS
-664 FNMVSPNTKSADPRL
+664 FNMVSPTTKSADPRL
-679 AKTISSFKRQKGVLG
+679 AKTISNFKKQKGVLG

-746 QKGRVDKNS
+746 QKGRIDKSS
-755 RVGSAVGDLIAL
+755 RVGSAIGDLIAL

-835 FIRAIGKMLGLSE
+835 FIRAIGKMLGLSD

-892 QEGVETL
+892 QEGAETVITQEEPGVAATGFGEERANMPKL
-899 TTPEDRDVK
+899 DMGQR
-908 AESLGLV
+908 GLMTNY
-915 KKKAGLETIYVEPSG
+915 KRYVEMVPVSWLSELKG
-930 TRIAVM
+930 NKLRYTDDKM
-936 EDSKYAPRQNSITD
+936 EALMADIEKNGMNNPLIVNVGRNNERAIL
-950 FVVPEGARG
+950 
-959 KGEGGRILDK
+959 GEGNHRLEAARRLGYTHVPVRVHVQNTVGED
-969 VLSIYA
+969 A
-975 PETIS
+975 PNSQRTDI
-980 AAASSEPSVRAFYKR
+980 
-995 GFRPASEPNGSLQD
+995 
-1009 ALRIMREDSSV
+1009 I
-1020 TLVVPL
+1020 
-1026 QPEEEPSVGATGI
+1026 QPEERYSSVDTKPSKVF
-1039 GEEQPRKQASAEWS
+1039 AS
-1053 DKRIK
+1053 
-1058 DYLREYGYSMDGSKT
+1058 
-1073 KGLAVSMTPDEF
+1073 LAD
-1085 LDLTTTDQ
+1085 
-1093 KHKAEIVKE
+1093 
-1102 AGNLDLERLRREPTP
+1102 
-1117 IFLSVEETPNGLQV
+1117 
-1131 IGHEGRHRM
+1131 
-1140 AALKAAGI
+1140 AALPIDTAEQVDTGLDII
-1148 TDAPVV
+1148 T
-1154 LGFYKGEQ
+1154 
-1162 RQPQDLVKLYPED
+1162 
-1175 FGQGRNN
+1175 
-1182 RKMQFAFNAIPISY
+1182 
-1196 DYADKLPGLMS
+1196 
-1207 EYGSVQ
+1207 
-1213 INYQTVGDTQA
+1213 
-1224 VTDAAVSE
+1224 
-1232 IVNSSREDGDKVIS
+1232 NSSREEGDKVIS
-1246 DSAEPIK
+1246 DAAEPTNK
-1253 QINEA
+1253 VNEA

-1287 SPSVDAISNIGMLGS
+1287 PPSVDAISNIGMIGS
-1302 FTPASA
+1302 FLTPASA
-1308 LARVNKYF
+1308 LARTNKYF

-1327 AYRNLLMSR
+1327 AFRNLLMSR
-1336 PEKLFAEITRM
+1336 PEKLFGEITRM

-1372 PDQFSIT
+1372 PDQFSIK

-1398 DTLKLSKEE
+1398 DTLKLNKEE

-1417 LDETYTLNAQS
+1417 LNETYTLNAQS

-1491 KTTDANGKEKTE
+1491 KVTGADGKEKTD

-1510 DSNQWLREIVGPN
+1510 NSNQWLREIVGPS

-1530 NAFKKRLAE
+1530 NAFNKRLAE
-1539 IKKQYPES
+1539 IKKKYPES

-1556 LAGNMNEKLQLED
+1556 LAGNINDKLQLED
-1569 LGTLDKLVSL
+1569 LGTLDKLVGL

-1592 DSTMAGLI
+1592 DNTMAGLI

-1627 IREILMK
+1627 IRDILMK
-1634 QIASNFMKQSQNI
+1634 QIAANFMKQSQNI

-1655 DKLFDYNR
+1655 DNLFDYNR
-1663 IVASTISHR
+1663 IVATTISHR
-1672 RYQPEYSKAKD
+1672 RYQSDYSKAKD

-1698 ALAWD
+1698 AMSWD
-1703 KSADT
+1703 QSADT
-1708 PEHVLWRGARAVGFY
+1708 PEHVIWRGARAVGFY

-1741 TVVAPQMYVMSGA
+1741 TVVAPQMYVMSKGA
-1754 AARDMYKNS
+1754 SKDMYKNS

-1790 DEREAL
+1790 DDREAL

-1810 PELMGMDVGLLKT
+1810 PDLMGMNAGLLKT
-1823 KGGKIGEAMKR
+1823 KGGKIGESMKR
-1834 YFDIGASVVSVT
+1834 YFDIGASVVSMT

-1855 MTAYKYAKEPKAL
+1855 LTAYKYAQNPQAL

-1910 KPPILRGAGGVAFQ
+1910 NAPIMRGAGGVAFQ

-1936 YQNFSKMGPRGKQA
+1936 YQNFAKMGPRGKQA

-1982 EKITGKKRDFR
+1982 EKVTGKKRDFR
-1993 LETQQMLVDLFG
+1993 AETQQMLVDLFG
-2005 EGPEAQRNA
+2005 DGPEAQRNA

-2059 IEEYKNRKPDQPIG
+2059 FEEYKNRKPDQPIG
-2073 AYTALLSPVMGK
+2073 AYTALLSPIMGK

-2092 GLVVFPQEGYRTQFG
+2092 GLVVFPNEGYRTQFG

-2114 DITAGEQFARVL
+2114 EITAGMQFARTL
-2126 GFQSADIA
+2126 GIQSADIA
-2134 RLVRAKRAGEEIN
+2134 RAVRAKRVGEEIN
-2147 TGTADKERN
+2147 TSTANAERN
-2156 NTRRLGKLMADAIR
+2156 NTRRLGKMLADAIR
-2170 LEQKGDL
+2170 LERKGDI
-2177 AGADKLR
+2177 AAADKLR
-2184 AEFEDEIQVISE
+2184 EEFQSE
-2196 QFQKDIESGNLA
+2196 VQGITERFQKDIESGNMA
-2208 NGVKP
+2208 DGVKP
-2213 PSSQALREAVMFDL
+2213 PSSEALREAVMFDL

-2232 INNYGKLKRA
+2232 INNYGKFKRA
-2242 AILDARRDLLLSG
+2242 AILDSRRDILLSG

-2262 MEEEEE
+2262 MEDEEE
-2268 EEGGVETAFPE
+2268 EEGGTEPAFIE

>member
-38 APPTPVAAPKPKA
+38 APPHRAAAPKPKA
-51 NINDTNF
+51 DINDTNF

-92 GDMAHS
+92 GDMASS
-98 VTQYGEDMKSPG
+98 VTKYGEDMKSPG
-110 LKARAEAAQAR
+110 LKARAEAAQQR

-159 FGTAGAGALV
+159 FGTAGTGALV

-187 RAAQTAAAAEAGAV
+187 RAALAATPTAAGTTINLGA
-201 AKIGQTAAERAVQRA
+201 TAAEKAVQRA

-249 SQNPEFMGRVQA
+249 LQNPEFTGRVQA

-277 RQTAAAAGG
+277 RQSAIAAGG

-291 AGLLPATF
+291 AGVLPGTF
-299 EKAVLGKSLSG
+299 EKAVLGKSMSG
-310 SGFLSRT
+310 SGILSRT
-317 GKGFLGEAA
+317 GKGFAGEAV
-326 QEAGEEGGGRVA
+326 QEAGEEGGGRLA
-338 SNIAMRQINPEQDIL
+338 SNVAMRQINPEQDIL

-371 AGASAAFGGGAEPTS
+371 AGASAAFGGGAEPTTGI
-386 PLPPE
+386 E
-391 APPAAPVFIAPVITA
+391 APPAPDVYKPPVTA
-406 PPSEGLIS
+406 APSEGLMS
-414 VLGQPGTDVTVD
+414 VLGTPGANITIDD
-426 EDGTPTPYTF
+426 EGTPTPYTF

-446 LVDPKG
+446 LVGDDG
-452 NQYFTDPASL
+452 SQFFADPASL
-462 EGIVSPAPV
+462 EGIVSPVSVPE
-471 AAPPTGEAPPVG
+471 APPAGEAPPSTEVPPAGEATQIGEAPPVG
-483 EVPPVGGAPITSP
+483 GVPIESPPVVEPPAAPTIGEAPGQAPPGVAPIAGAPPVEAP

-501 PAASPIGIS
+501 PTGIPS
-510 PGPTPPGKAP
+510 TTP
-520 PVGAAPVEAPPVGTP
+520 PVGGTPPIDVTDVGAPPVGTP
-535 PTGITPEPPPVGGT
+535 PVNEPVAPP
-549 PPTDVGVPTG
+549 
-559 ATPPVEVP
+559 TPPVV
-567 PAAGTPPVAET
+567 G
-578 PVPSAPPAN
+578 
-587 EPGQQI
+587 
-593 PPAASDDAF
+593 DDIAQDDVDAAF
-602 TEEEGEL
+602 TEEENEL
-609 ARTPNADLATALRG
+609 ADVPDNDLANALRG
-623 KNAVGAAT
+623 KEAIPAID
-631 YLADNAK
+631 YLAQNGRT
-638 SPYLRSLNKNVAAMM
+638 PFHRRVASQVTGMM
-653 KTLQNMGYKFT
+653 RALENQGYKFG
-664 FNMVSPNTKSADPRL
+664 FRVVNQNTKPIDNDRRYGE
-679 AKTISSFKRQKGVLG
+679 KISTVGSFKRKTALGAVYPYIDESNFKGFRR
-694 QVSTSGMGGIGMS
+694 
-707 MSDILLR
+707 SDILIR
-714 DINYPNANSGAN
+714 DSNVPGKTSGASDN
-726 EATATHEFIHAV
+726 TVLHEFIHAA
-738 TAGLIYQY
+738 TSGLIHQFDRG
-746 QKGRVDKNS
+746 KVSRTS
-755 RVGSAVGDLIAL
+755 RVGKAIVELEGLRG
-767 QKQAKKYFYDV
+767 QVNNYVRDV
-778 IDGKITVPQRT
+778 KSGKIKGGEKSIDAVRNLPS
-789 KEIIQGLTNTNA
+789 NA
-801 FQNEHELLTY
+801 FINVHELMAN
-811 GLTDWRMQHL
+811 GLTDWRMQYL
-821 LKQIEV
+821 LKQVQV
-827 KKVNGFTA
+827 KQVNGFTA
-835 FIRAIGKMLGLSE
+835 FVRAIGKMLGLTE

-854 RKLIEITEEVMPV
+854 RRFLELSEELLPSDAARQTENANLAMGRDTMAAGVSPREEPGVAATGFGEEVEP
-867 SPAKQKRNASLIRFG
+867 LI
-882 ETATAPTLPS
+882 
-892 QEGVETL
+892 
-899 TTPEDRDVK
+899 
-908 AESLGLV
+908 
-915 KKKAGLETIYVEPSG
+915 
-930 TRIAVM
+930 
-936 EDSKYAPRQNSITD
+936 
-950 FVVPEGARG
+950 
-959 KGEGGRILDK
+959 
-969 VLSIYA
+969 
-975 PETIS
+975 
-980 AAASSEPSVRAFYKR
+980 
-995 GFRPASEPNGSLQD
+995 
-1009 ALRIMREDSSV
+1009 
-1020 TLVVPL
+1020 
-1026 QPEEEPSVGATGI
+1026 
-1039 GEEQPRKQASAEWS
+1039 
-1053 DKRIK
+1053 
-1058 DYLREYGYSMDGSKT
+1058 
-1073 KGLAVSMTPDEF
+1073 TPD
-1085 LDLTTTDQ
+1085 
-1093 KHKAEIVKE
+1093 
-1102 AGNLDLERLRREPTP
+1102 
-1117 IFLSVEETPNGLQV
+1117 
-1131 IGHEGRHRM
+1131 
-1140 AALKAAGI
+1140 
-1148 TDAPVV
+1148 
-1154 LGFYKGEQ
+1154 
-1162 RQPQDLVKLYPED
+1162 
-1175 FGQGRNN
+1175 
-1182 RKMQFAFNAIPISY
+1182 
-1196 DYADKLPGLMS
+1196 
-1207 EYGSVQ
+1207 
-1213 INYQTVGDTQA
+1213 DTQ
-1224 VTDAAVSE
+1224 TRTNEAVSE
-1232 IVNSSREDGDKVIS
+1232 IANSSREEGDKVIS
-1246 DSAEPIK
+1246 DAAEPIK
-1253 QINEA
+1253 KINEA
-1258 RLDLQS
+1258 RLDLQMDG
-1264 EGQSVPKFSAKALAK
+1264 EPVAKFSAKALAK
-1279 QGQVMPPT
+1279 QGQVLPPT

-1302 FTPASA
+1302 LTPASA

-1327 AYRNLLMSR
+1327 AFRNLLMSR
-1336 PEKLFAEITRM
+1336 PEKLFGEITRM

-1372 PDQFSIT
+1372 PDQFSIK

-1449 ETAKEISRRDSLLR
+1449 DTAKEISRRDSLLR

-1491 KTTDANGKEKTE
+1491 KTTDANGKEKTD
-1503 LAAFYML
+1503 LAAFYMI

-1530 NAFKKRLAE
+1530 KALNKRIAE
-1539 IKKQYPES
+1539 IKKKYPES

-1556 LAGNMNEKLQLED
+1556 LAGNINEKLQLED
-1569 LGTLDKLVSL
+1569 LGTLDRLVGL
-1579 MNANSGKSIKDYF
+1579 MNANSGKAIKDYF

-1613 EKLAKGYISEWPDQ
+1613 EQLAKGYISEWPDQ
-1627 IREILMK
+1627 IREVLMK

-1663 IVASTISHR
+1663 IVATTISHR
-1672 RYQPEYSKAKD
+1672 RYQSEYSKAKD

-1698 ALAWD
+1698 ALSWD

-1708 PEHVLWRGARAVGFY
+1708 PEHVVWRGARAVGFY

-1741 TVVAPQMYVMSGA
+1741 TVVAPQMYVMSSG

-1810 PELMGMDVGLLKT
+1810 PELMGIDAGLLKT
-1823 KGGKIGEAMKR
+1823 KGGKIGESMKR

-1855 MTAYKYAKEPKAL
+1855 MTAYKYAQDPKAL

-1936 YQNFSKMGPRGKQA
+1936 YQNFAKMGPRGKQA

-2053 SGTLGK
+2053 SGTIGK
-2059 IEEYKNRKPDQPIG
+2059 VEEYINRKPDQPIG

-2092 GLVVFPQEGYRTQFG
+2092 GLVVFPNEGYRTQFG
-2107 SNIKSPD
+2107 SNIKSAD
-2114 DITAGEQFARVL
+2114 EITAGEQFARTL

-2134 RLVRAKRAGEEIN
+2134 REVRAKRAGEEIN
-2147 TGTADKERN
+2147 TSTTGPERN
-2156 NTRRLGKLMADAIR
+2156 NTRRLGKMMADAIR
-2170 LEQKGDL
+2170 LERKGDI

-2184 AEFEDEIQVISE
+2184 EEFQSEVQGITE
-2196 QFQKDIESGNLA
+2196 QFQKDIESGNMA
-2208 NGVKP
+2208 DGVKP
-2213 PSSQALREAVMFDL
+2213 PSSEALREAVMFDL

-2232 INNYGKLKRA
+2232 INNYGKFKREA
-2242 AILDARRDLLLSG
+2242 AREARDVILLGGEDEFSDLL
-2255 EEDFPDL
+2255 D
-2262 MEEEEE
+2262 EEEEE
-2268 EEGGVETAFPE
+2268 EEGGFNPAFPE

>member
-28 LAFAETNIGL
+28 LAFAENNIGI
-38 APPTPVAAPKPKA
+38 APPPTAVAPKPKA
-51 NINDTNF
+51 DINDTNF

-75 LPSQVYGLAT
+75 LPAQVYGLAT
-85 GDFKTAI
+85 GDFKTTI
-92 GDMAHS
+92 GDMASS
-98 VTQYGEDMKSPG
+98 VTKYGEDMKSPG
-110 LKARAEAAQAR
+110 LKARAEAAQQR

-159 FGTAGAGALV
+159 FGTAGAGAVV

-187 RAAQTAAAAEAGAV
+187 RAVLAATPTAAGTTINLGA
-201 AKIGQTAAERAVQRA
+201 TAAERAVQRA
-216 AMTGGV
+216 ALTGGV

-249 SQNPEFMGRVQA
+249 SQNPEFTGRVQA

-277 RQTAAAAGG
+277 RQSAVAAGG
-286 VSAVT
+286 VSALT
-291 AGLLPATF
+291 AGVLPGTF

-310 SGFLSRT
+310 SGLLSRT
-317 GKGFLGEAA
+317 GKGFAGEAA
-326 QEAGEEGGGRVA
+326 QEAGEEGGGRLA
-338 SNIAMRQINPEQDIL
+338 SNIAMRQINPEQELL

-391 APPAAPVFIAPVITA
+391 TPPAAPVFVAPVITA

-452 NQYFTDPASL
+452 GQYFTDPGSL
-462 EGIVSPAPV
+462 EGIVSAAPV
-471 AAPPTGEAPPVG
+471 AAAPIGEAPPVTEAPPIG
-483 EVPPVGGAPITSP
+483 EVPIESPPAGAPPAASPIGEAPVSTLPGNAPIAGAPPVEAP

-501 PAASPIGIS
+501 PAGV
-510 PGPTPPGKAP
+510 AP
-520 PVGAAPVEAPPVGTP
+520 APA
-535 PTGITPEPPPVGGT
+535 PVGGT
-549 PPTDVGVPTG
+549 PPIDVTDVEAPIGAAPPAQVPPSAGAPVGTVPT
-559 ATPPVEVP
+559 
-567 PAAGTPPVAET
+567 AAPF
-578 PVPSAPPAN
+578 APPAN
-587 EPGQQI
+587 EPGEQI
-593 PPAASDDAF
+593 PPAATDEAF
-602 TEEEGEL
+602 TQEEGEL
-609 ARTPNADLATALRG
+609 ARTPNADLANVLRG
-623 KNAVGAAT
+623 KNAVGAVS
-631 YLADNAK
+631 YLATNAK
-638 SPYLRSLNKNVAAMM
+638 SPYIRRVNERVAGMM
-653 KTLQNMGYKFT
+653 RTLQKMGYKFN
-664 FNMVSPNTKSADPRL
+664 FKMVSPTTQVKDKKL
-679 AKTISSFKRQKGVLG
+679 AETISEFKAQKGVLG
-694 QVSTSGMGGIGMS
+694 EVASRGFKVGNQLFYNRA
-707 MSDILLR
+707 DILLR
-714 DINYPNANSGAN
+714 DINYPNAMSGAN
-726 EATATHEFIHAV
+726 EATATHEFIHA
-738 TAGLIYQY
+738 ASAALLYQY
-746 QKGRVDKNS
+746 KAGKIDKNS
-755 RVGSAVGDLIAL
+755 RVGKAITEMKDL
-767 QKQAKKYFYDV
+767 QKQAKTYFYNV

-789 KEIIQGLTNTNA
+789 KEIIQSLANTNA
-801 FQNEHELLTY
+801 FTNEHELLTY
-811 GLTDWRMQHL
+811 GLTDWRMQYL

-827 KKVNGFTA
+827 KNVNGFTA
-835 FIRAIGKMLGLSE
+835 FIRAIGKMLGFSE

-854 RKLIEITEEVMPV
+854 RKLIEITEEIIPE
-867 SPAKQKRNASLIRFG
+867 SAAKRQRNARLMMSG
-882 ETATAPTLPS
+882 ETAAAPTLPS
-892 QEGVETL
+892 QEGGETL
-899 TTPEDRDVK
+899 ITQEEPGVGVTGFGEEAAPTTPD
-908 AESLGLV
+908 
-915 KKKAGLETIYVEPSG
+915 
-930 TRIAVM
+930 
-936 EDSKYAPRQNSITD
+936 
-950 FVVPEGARG
+950 
-959 KGEGGRILDK
+959 
-969 VLSIYA
+969 
-975 PETIS
+975 
-980 AAASSEPSVRAFYKR
+980 
-995 GFRPASEPNGSLQD
+995 
-1009 ALRIMREDSSV
+1009 
-1020 TLVVPL
+1020 
-1026 QPEEEPSVGATGI
+1026 
-1039 GEEQPRKQASAEWS
+1039 
-1053 DKRIK
+1053 
-1058 DYLREYGYSMDGSKT
+1058 
-1073 KGLAVSMTPDEF
+1073 
-1085 LDLTTTDQ
+1085 
-1093 KHKAEIVKE
+1093 
-1102 AGNLDLERLRREPTP
+1102 
-1117 IFLSVEETPNGLQV
+1117 
-1131 IGHEGRHRM
+1131 
-1140 AALKAAGI
+1140 
-1148 TDAPVV
+1148 
-1154 LGFYKGEQ
+1154 
-1162 RQPQDLVKLYPED
+1162 
-1175 FGQGRNN
+1175 
-1182 RKMQFAFNAIPISY
+1182 
-1196 DYADKLPGLMS
+1196 
-1207 EYGSVQ
+1207 
-1213 INYQTVGDTQA
+1213 DTQA
-1224 VTDAAVSE
+1224 STDAAVAE
-1232 IVNSSREDGDKVIS
+1232 IVNSSREEGDKVIS
-1246 DSAEPIK
+1246 DAAEPNK
-1253 QINEA
+1253 KINED
-1258 RLDLQS
+1258 RLDLQMDG
-1264 EGQSVPKFSAKALAK
+1264 EPVAKFSAKALAK

-1287 SPSVDAISNIGMLGS
+1287 SPSVDAVSNIGMLGS

-1327 AYRNLLMSR
+1327 AFRNLLMSR
-1336 PEKLFAEITRM
+1336 PEKLFGDITRM
-1347 PQESKD
+1347 TQESKD

-1363 LSATPIKEK
+1363 LSATPLKEK
-1372 PDQFSIT
+1372 PDEFSIT
-1379 TEKLF
+1379 TKKVF
-1384 RDNKYVAPALSKPG
+1384 RDNKYLAPALSNPG
-1398 DTLKLSKEE
+1398 DTLKLNKEE
-1407 TAILYQIRDY
+1407 TEILYRIRDY

-1491 KTTDANGKEKTE
+1491 KTTDADGKEKTD

-1510 DSNQWLREIVGPN
+1510 NSNQWLREIVGPN

-1539 IKKQYPES
+1539 IKKKYPES
-1547 QGYTVVDTR
+1547 QGYTVVDTS
-1556 LAGNMNEKLQLED
+1556 LAGKTDEKLQIGD
-1569 LGTLDKLVSL
+1569 LGTLDRLVGL
-1579 MNANSGKSIKDYF
+1579 MNANSGKAIKDYF

-1600 DTGELDEYSKAYA
+1600 DTGELDEYSKGYA
-1613 EKLAKGYISEWPDQ
+1613 EKLAAGYISEWPDQ

-1663 IVASTISHR
+1663 IVATTISHR
-1672 RYQPEYSKAKD
+1672 RYQSDYSKAKQ
-1683 EMVRNHAPG
+1683 EMIDNHAPG

-1703 KSADT
+1703 QSADT

-1741 TVVAPQMYVMSGA
+1741 TVVAPQMYVMSSG

-1763 VKMIGAMSLDKN
+1763 IKMIGAIGLDKN

-1790 DEREAL
+1790 DDREAL
-1796 NWAYKTGTVRAQIN
+1796 NWAYKTGTVRAQMN
-1810 PELMGMDVGLLKT
+1810 PELMGMDAGLLKT

-1834 YFDIGASVVSVT
+1834 YFDIGASVVSMT

-1855 MTAYKYAKEPKAL
+1855 MTAYKYAQDPKAL

-1883 IMEAGSDPRAVAAF
+1883 IMEAGSDPRSVAAF

-1910 KPPILRGAGGVAFQ
+1910 KPPILRGVGGVALQ
-1924 FAQYPLQMAFLM
+1924 FSQYPLQLAFLM
-1936 YQNFSKMGPRGKQA
+1936 YQNFAKMGPRGKQA

-2005 EGPEAQRNA
+2005 EGEDAQRNA

-2031 ERIGFSSMLPEL
+2031 ERIGFSSMLPEMS
-2043 NNPITAIPAL
+2043 NPITAIPAL

-2073 AYTALLSPVMGK
+2073 AYTALLSPIMGK
-2085 GVTDVMK
+2085 GATDVMK
-2092 GLVVFPQEGYRTQFG
+2092 GLVVFPNEGYRTQFG
-2107 SNIKSPD
+2107 SNIKSPE
-2114 DITAGEQFARVL
+2114 DITAGEQFARTL

-2147 TGTADKERN
+2147 TATAGKERN

-2184 AEFEDEIQVISE
+2184 AEFENEIQGISE

-2208 NGVKP
+2208 DGVKP
-2213 PSSQALREAVMFDL
+2213 PSNQALREAVMFDL

-2262 MEEEEE
+2262 MDEEEEE
-2268 EEGGVETAFPE
+2268 DEEGGDETAFPQ